1 MKIVHVLSGLT
12 KGGGERVVAELA
24 NAAVQNGDE
33 VTIIAGWPVDVVY
46 LQNDIDTRVNIK
58 FVNPTQKGAYF
69 KMLPFIIKN
78 RKWLS
83 QQDVLHCH
91 LTYGSV
97 FGSMV
102 NIFLK
107 KILFKKGPAIFET
120 NHAVGMPVPKFN
132 RWFSSRMLLLRNG
145 VIFMAKDTYWGN
157 FITKHP
163 KLKTTVIPNG
173 ISVLPP
179 LITSHTKDVF
189 CKDMSIPDSCT
200 YIVGTVG
207 MLRPDRKPELYIPI
221 FKAIKEILGNE
232 VHFVMAGGGSEFDK
246 IKRLAAEAGIDK
258 SVHMPGIINNPAAFI
273 MNMDVYVSVSVGE
286 TVGISMIEAAMC
298 NIPVVGIQLSGSYLP
313 KETDWVW
320 ASNNTSEIA
329 NKIIFL
335 LQNTNE
341 RKILADKQH
350 AHATSNFTSAAMYN
364 GYTSFYK
371 KAMTE

>member
-1 MKIVHVLSGLT
+1 MKIVHVLSALT

-24 NAAVQNGDE
+24 NVALQNGDE
-33 VTIIAGWPVDVVY
+33 VTIIAGWPVDPIY
-46 LQNDIDTRVNIK
+46 LQNDINAGVNIK
-58 FVNPTQKGAYF
+58 FVSATKKLSYF
-69 KMLPFIIKN
+69 NILPFIIKN
-78 RKWLS
+78 KKWLTI
-83 QQDVLHCH
+83 QDVLHCH

-97 FGSMV
+97 FGSIV

-107 KILFKKGPAIFET
+107 KILFKKSPAIFET

-145 VIFMAKDTYWGN
+145 VIFMAKDTYWDN
-157 FITKHP
+157 FITRYP
-163 KLKTTVIPNG
+163 ELKTAVIPNG
-173 ISVLPP
+173 ISVLQP
-179 LITSHTKDVF
+179 LKTGNAKEVF
-189 CKDMSIPDSCT
+189 CNDMNIPDTCK

-221 FKAIKEILGNE
+221 FKAVKEALGTE

-246 IKRLAAEAGIDK
+246 IKQLTAEAGIGEL
-258 SVHMPGIINNPAAFI
+258 VHMPGIINNPAAFI
-273 MNMDVYVSVSVGE
+273 VNMDVYVSVSVGE

-298 NIPVVGIQLSGSYLP
+298 NIPVVGIQLSKNYQA

-320 ASNNTSEIA
+320 AGSNASEVA

-335 LQNTNE
+335 LQNMDE
-341 RKILADKQH
+341 RKKLADKQNIH
-350 AHATSNFTSAAMYN
+350 AINNFTSAAMYN